1 MRGTLVRPTSIAR
14 LRLSAGQQIIAGRVA
29 AAATVVVVLVALA
42 SIVIYIWTALH
53 RISYPYELDWL
64 EGGAVEIVGRVLAG
78 KPLYTTPSLAYVSY
92 TYTPLYSYVSAAVA
106 EITGNGFLPLRLVSF
121 VSSLAAVTVLWRWA
135 VDVTT
140 DRVAGPV
147 AAGLFAATYGLTG
160 WWFDVGRLDSLFV
173 ALTLTALWLGRR
185 AEGVGGGIAVGVI
198 AFLAFF
204 TKQIALVALVPAFV
218 WLALIRPRAGLAALT
233 TLLVLVATST
243 VLLDDLSD
251 GWYRYFVVSELSGQP
266 WLRWMWVGFWR
277 VDLYRHLWPLAWLV
291 AVGAIIAAARAWRR
305 RSHHDRGRLRL
316 AIWRVGA
323 GRLGVGYELAAV
335 AGLLLAAWFSRLH
348 SGSAPNVLVPAYAAC
363 ALLATLTFSR
373 LRRLGALPAL
383 AASAVVLAQV
393 AMLLSMPNRAVPTR
407 TERAAGAELIS
418 RLRALPGPVLVLGH
432 PWYGTL
438 AGKGSFAQVD
448 AITEVLRSDAPR
460 GADVLRRTLG
470 DSLNHYHV
478 RAVVLDELP
487 TGWIAGQLARN
498 FVLQPGTIT
507 RQLLRPPAGRRSAPT
522 YLYLRRSLHRAR
534 D

>member
-185 AEGVGGGIAVGVI
+185 AEGIGGGIAVGVI

-204 TKQIALVALVPAFV
+204 TKQIALIALVPAFV

-243 VLLDDLSD
+243 
-251 GWYRYFVVSELSGQP
+251 
-266 WLRWMWVGFWR
+266 
-277 VDLYRHLWPLAWLV
+277 
-291 AVGAIIAAARAWRR
+291 
-305 RSHHDRGRLRL
+305 
-316 AIWRVGA
+316 
-323 GRLGVGYELAAV
+323 
-335 AGLLLAAWFSRLH
+335 
-348 SGSAPNVLVPAYAAC
+348 
-363 ALLATLTFSR
+363 
-373 LRRLGALPAL
+373 
-383 AASAVVLAQV
+383 
-393 AMLLSMPNRAVPTR
+393 
-407 TERAAGAELIS
+407 
-418 RLRALPGPVLVLGH
+418 
-432 PWYGTL
+432 
-438 AGKGSFAQVD
+438 
-448 AITEVLRSDAPR
+448 
-460 GADVLRRTLG
+460 
-470 DSLNHYHV
+470 
-478 RAVVLDELP
+478 
-487 TGWIAGQLARN
+487 
-498 FVLQPGTIT
+498 
-507 RQLLRPPAGRRSAPT
+507 
-522 YLYLRRSLHRAR
+522 
-534 D
+534 